1 MPGGRVVAA
10 LVAVVCVAGCSRS
23 GPADVPTGA
32 LPGWVVAACAAVPDL
47 RSGCVDREPR
57 VEGDVW
63 WVAIVRSRP
72 GYPLSYVVLRHG
84 FDSPGTSP
92 PQFAS
97 VVEAAGSPRA
107 LRRAFGLAGGGARRW
122 GGLNGRLYRTGP
134 PARAPFRDLVA
145 FAWRDGVRLRVV
157 AIGAAG
163 PAVATLRAI
172 VRRRPASPRA
182 IRELVPAGTAGGLA
196 MVETPRWV
204 SLLCR
209 REQPHACPARLPR
222 PDGPT
227 TLVQVTP
234 AHAVDVS
241 WGAPTGRASRDRPP
255 GLVHL
260 TVSRSL
266 RHAAAPAPH
275 RGDVAALPAHGYPRA
290 PVGLGVRHWTAV
302 PGALSLG
309 ARDCFGDHLCY
320 RWPAGGRS
328 RLISLHAW
336 RPLPQALAVFAAVVC
351 SVPAG

>member
-1 MPGGRVVAA
+1 VAA

-23 GPADVPTGA
+23 RSPDVPTAA
-32 LPGWVVAACAAVPDL
+32 LPRWAVAACASVPDL

-57 VEGDVW
+57 VVGDVW
-63 WVAIVRSRP
+63 WVDIVRSRP

-92 PQFAS
+92 PQFGS

-107 LRRAFGLAGGGARRW
+107 LRRTFGLARGGARRW
-122 GGLNGRLYRTGP
+122 GGLSGRLYRTGR
-134 PARAPFRDLVA
+134 PAPAPFRDLVA
-145 FAWRDGVRLRVV
+145 FAWRDGARLRMV

-163 PAVATLRAI
+163 PAVAALRAI
-172 VRRRPASPRA
+172 VRRRPATPRA
-182 IRELVPAGTAGGLA
+182 VRELVPAGTAGGVA

-209 REQPHACPARLPR
+209 REQPRACPARLPR
-222 PDGPT
+222 PDAPT
-227 TLVQVTP
+227 TLVQVSP
-234 AHAVDVS
+234 AHAVDVA
-241 WGAPTGRASRDRPP
+241 WGAPSGRASRDRRP

-260 TVSRSL
+260 TVSRSR
-266 RHAAAPAPH
+266 RHAAAP
-275 RGDVAALPAHGYPRA
+275 RGDLSALPRHGYPRA
-290 PVGLGVRHWTAV
+290 PVGLGVRHWTTT

-320 RWPAGGRS
+320 RWPAAGRR

-336 RPLPQALAVFAAVVC
+336 RPLPQALAVFAVVVR
-351 SVPAG
+351 SVPAR